1 MKRTRKYLA
10 LLCLVLVASLF
21 FSACGGDKTET
32 PQTKPSGS
40 QSSEPGAKETE
51 GNGAEDDVVRL
62 NVGLSSAPVSLNTW
76 SNNDR
81 NSSLIASIAM
91 PSLVKIDDNGKKV
104 GVYGTTWSSND
115 DATQFTVTLPS
126 GLVWSDGEPFDSS
139 DMKFTA
145 EYLVEKEFGYNA
157 SMFTNVES
165 VETPDE
171 LTVVYNLKSPDVNF
185 FNQAGFWV
193 SPLPEQEFADV
204 DDPMNH
210 NYSGVGYGPFYIA
223 EESQGEYV
231 LLKKNPHYTL
241 TDVAIDEIV
250 FRVYTDENTMVL
262 ALQNGEI
269 DCTADY
275 VSVASQSQLST
286 NPDMEF
292 LSTQSLGYG
301 FSSFSQSNELLRDV
315 NVRMALSMGYDRD
328 AICQVAYQ
336 GGAVPMETPVSPV
349 WKDFAASGIK
359 QPSFDIEAGAQLLE
373 ESGYVDSDGDG
384 VRENADGEKLAFELI
399 YRAGLA
405 AADSVVEIVRSNL
418 AKMGVEVTLVP
429 TDAATFSAKVT
440 QGHEYDISY
449 SVWGVIDDV
458 DTALHIIYGMNETL
472 NFMDY
477 NDQEMEDLLLQSR
490 QTVEYEERVKI
501 IDEWQKLFVERM
513 PTVNLFVAT
522 NTYAVNTSNFSGYTL
537 SPGNNGVFDAVNVV
551 KITPNN

>member
-21 FSACGGDKTET
+21 FSACGGNGDET
-32 PQTKPSGS
+32 PETKPSGS
-40 QSSEPGAKETE
+40 QSSEPGTKETE

-76 SNNDR
+76 SNNDL

-165 VETPDE
+165 IETPDE
-171 LTVVYNLKSPDVNF
+171 VTVVYNLKDPDVNF

-210 NYSGVGYGPFYIA
+210 TFSGVGYGP
-223 EESQGEYV
+223 
-231 LLKKNPHYTL
+231 YTL

-269 DCTADY
+269 DCTANY
-275 VSVASQSQLST
+275 VSVPSQSQLST
-286 NPDMEF
+286 NPDMEL
-292 LSTQSLGYG
+292 LSAQSLGYG
-301 FSSFSQSNELLRDV
+301 FSTFSQSNELLRDV

-359 QPSFDIEAGAQLLE
+359 QPAFDIEAGAQLLE

-384 VRENADGEKLAFELI
+384 VRENADGEKLSFELI
-399 YRAGLA
+399 YRTGLA

-477 NDQEMEDLLLQSR
+477 NDQEMEDLLIQSR

-537 SPGNNGVFDAVNVV
+537 SPGNNGVFGADNVV